1 MCFKISAL
9 AKFYWIKGQL
19 YKGSGYRTSTV
30 KGMKK
35 LEPLRAYCLAKPFS
49 YEDFPFDHV
58 TLTFRVKGKMFALCN
73 INDEPLELNLK
84 CDPEL
89 SELLREKYD
98 AVKPGW
104 HMNKRHWNT
113 VTLDGSIPE
122 SEVLELIDMSYELV
136 VKTLSK
142 NERKALLKK

>member
-1 MCFKISAL
+1 
-9 AKFYWIKGQL
+9 
-19 YKGSGYRTSTV
+19 V
-30 KGMKK
+30 KT
-35 LEPLRAYCLAKPFS
+35 LESLRLYCLDKPGA

-98 AVKPGW
+98 AVNPGW

-113 VTLDGSIPE
+113 VTLDGSIPDG
-122 SEVLELIDMSYELV
+122 EVLELIDMSYELV

-142 NERKALLKK
+142 LEQKTLIQLA

>member
-1 MCFKISAL
+1 
-9 AKFYWIKGQL
+9 
-19 YKGSGYRTSTV
+19 
-30 KGMKK
+30 MKR
-35 LEPLRAYCLAKPFS
+35 LEHLRAYCLEKPGA
-49 YEDFPFDHV
+49 YEDFPFDNV

-73 INDEPLELNLK
+73 VNDSPPQINLK

-113 VTLDGSIPE
+113 ITLDGSIPAP
-122 SEVLELIDMSYELV
+122 EVLELIDMSYELV
-136 VKTLSK
+136 VKTLSRL
-142 NERKALLKK
+142 ERKILKI

>member
-1 MCFKISAL
+1 MN
-9 AKFYWIKGQL
+9 
-19 YKGSGYRTSTV
+19 
-30 KGMKK
+30 
-35 LEPLRAYCLAKPFS
+35 LEHLRAYCLEKAGA
-49 YEDFPFDHV
+49 YEDFPFDNV

-73 INDEPLELNLK
+73 VNDDPLEVNLK

-113 VTLDGSIPE
+113 VTLDGTIPE
-122 SEVLELIDMSYELV
+122 HEVLELIDMSYELV
-136 VKTLSK
+136 VKTLSRLEQ
-142 NERKALLKK
+142 NTLKPMGKVS

>member
-1 MCFKISAL
+1 
-9 AKFYWIKGQL
+9 
-19 YKGSGYRTSTV
+19 
-30 KGMKK
+30 MKT
-35 LEPLRAYCLAKPFS
+35 LEHLRAYCLQKPGA
-49 YEDFPFDHV
+49 YEDFPFDNV

-73 INDEPLELNLK
+73 VNEHPPEVNLK

-98 AVKPGW
+98 AVNPGW

-113 VTLDGSIPE
+113 LTLDGTIPDN
-122 SEVLELIDMSYELV
+122 EVLELIDLSYELV

-142 NERKALLKK
+142 SERQKLTRFTKRFSKTALTPN

>member
-1 MCFKISAL
+1 
-9 AKFYWIKGQL
+9 
-19 YKGSGYRTSTV
+19 V
-30 KGMKK
+30 KT
-35 LEPLRAYCLAKPFS
+35 LESLRHYCLDKSGA

-113 VTLDGSIPE
+113 ATLDGSLPDD
-122 SEVLELIDMSYELV
+122 EVLELIDVSYELV

-142 NERKALLKK
+142 SQRETLKEAE